1 MDPMNNQIPTPNA
14 ASAPMPG
21 GATPPVMPVN
31 TPAMPVSPAPT
42 PVASPAPAQSPVINP
57 AVQASPFVNEPTPI
71 TINPGQPSAGFG
83 APATPVFNPTNGGLV
98 GATDPI
104 TMPTPPKAPDPVE
117 EELKAPFKAAGPVPG
132 SIGSAISVPADV
144 VPAPDSGRAPNNVSF
159 TDPAMT
165 NTQMPTASM
174 GSGKK
179 KISKSTLIVLAVV
192 AGLIVVVLAAYLI
205 MTLMQG
211 N

>member
-14 ASAPMPG
+14 APAPMPG
-21 GATPPVMPVN
+21 GATPPVAPVN
-31 TPAMPVSPAPT
+31 ASGIP
-42 PVASPAPAQSPVINP
+42 ASPAPAPVAAPAPAPAPVINP
-57 AVQASPFVNEPTPI
+57 ATQASPFVAEPAPI

-83 APATPVFNPTNGGLV
+83 APANPVFNPTSGGLV

-132 SIGSAISVPADV
+132 SIGSAISVPADAA
-144 VPAPDSGRAPNNVSF
+144 PAPDPGRAPNNVSF

-165 NTQMPTASM
+165 NTQMPTAPM

-179 KISKSTLIVLAVV
+179 KISKSTLIALAVV